1 MTALLRRLRRRDERG
16 ISIAELLIAMMIF
29 SIIGTVAL
37 GGLGSSTRSLGQVD
51 DEVQGL
57 QDLRTVSERVARD
70 LRQARGIVAT
80 YPAGAMLE
88 GVNVGGTVASDATK
102 VTIWIDANSDYKES
116 PAERITW
123 TLRAGNNP
131 NQYDV
136 VRLDNAGGKSI
147 VGHSLVSQIAF
158 SYDVAPPKTRVVT
171 VDMTYDAM
179 PFRYAT
185 QRHTKFDT
193 RLRNVQ

>member
-1 MTALLRRLRRRDERG
+1 MLRRVRRDERG
-16 ISIAELLIAMMIF
+16 VSIAELLIAMAIF
-29 SIIGTVAL
+29 SLIGGVAL
-37 GGLGSSTRSLGQVD
+37 GGLGSSSRSLGQVD

-57 QDLRTVSERVARD
+57 QDLRTVTERVSRD

-80 YPAGAMLE
+80 YPTGAVLE
-88 GVNVGGTVASDATK
+88 GVDVGGQVASDATK

-116 PAERITW
+116 AAERVTW
-123 TLRAGNNP
+123 TLRAGANP
-131 NQYDV
+131 GQYDV
-136 VRLDNAGGKSI
+136 VRLDNAGGKSV
-147 VGHSLVSQIAF
+147 VGHSLVSNIAF
-158 SYDVAPPKTRVVT
+158 SYDSPPPKTRVVT

-185 QRHTKFDT
+185 SRHTMFET